1 MKTTLRSL
9 IIIIALLLTGTSCTR
24 EDDIHAI
31 TEDNEPTAYITDS
44 IYYQSIGMTAYNF
57 VYPSVDPLGNSVML
71 SGTITIGDSVKR
83 HENALGLILYNHF
96 TIYRADQCP
105 SRGELTIQKLIAK
118 GKLITISP
126 DYYGFGHTDN
136 HHQAYCISRANAQS
150 SVDALLAAKQLLKE
164 MDFTWNDY
172 LFNTGYSQGA
182 QTAIGVVR
190 LVDEKYPDID
200 ISHTFAGAGPYDIPE
215 IYRQFLSSSISG
227 MPSTV
232 ISVLLS
238 YNEFYKL
245 NVPFDQ
251 MFINP
256 LLSNIDNW
264 IFSKEYTREEID
276 ALIGSLN
283 IEDYI
288 APTLLDTTTDV
299 SQRLI
304 RAMDDD
310 NLCKRWSPDRNQRIY
325 LFHNTKDITV
335 PVAATVNL
343 HHFLLGQGLSNVTL
357 DTADYGTT
365 EFIPAHEMGA
375 APFLIHSIGIMCDML
390 GITPWVR

>member
-1 MKTTLRSL
+1 MKTTHRSL
-9 IIIIALLLTGTSCTR
+9 IIIIALLLAGTSCTR

-31 TEDNEPTAYITDS
+31 TGDNEPTAYITDS

-57 VYPSVDPLGNSVML
+57 VYPSVDPLGNPVML

-83 HENALGLILYNHF
+83 HEKALGLILYNHF

-164 MDFTWNDY
+164 MDFSWNDY
-172 LFNTGYSQGA
+172 L
-182 QTAIGVVR
+182 
-190 LVDEKYPDID
+190 
-200 ISHTFAGAGPYDIPE
+200 ISYTFAGAGPYDIPE

-325 LFHNTKDITV
+325 LFHNTQDITV

>member
-57 VYPSVDPLGNSVML
+57 VYPSVDPLGNPVML

-136 HHQAYCISRANAQS
+136 YHQAYCISQANAQS

-164 MDFTWNDY
+164 MDFIWNDY

-190 LVDEKYPDID
+190 LVDEKYPNID
-200 ISHTFAGAGPYDIPE
+200 ISYTFAGAGPYDIPE
-215 IYRQFLSSSISG
+215 IYRQFLSSSISS

-232 ISVLLS
+232 R
-238 YNEFYKL
+238 
-245 NVPFDQ
+245 D
-251 MFINP
+251 
-256 LLSNIDNW
+256 
-264 IFSKEYTREEID
+264 
-276 ALIGSLN
+276 
-283 IEDYI
+283 
-288 APTLLDTTTDV
+288 DTV
-299 SQRLI
+299 
-304 RAMDDD
+304 
-310 NLCKRWSPDRNQRIY
+310 
-325 LFHNTKDITV
+325 
-335 PVAATVNL
+335 
-343 HHFLLGQGLSNVTL
+343 
-357 DTADYGTT
+357 DTSSSAW
-365 EFIPAHEMGA
+365 E
-375 APFLIHSIGIMCDML
+375 
-390 GITPWVR
+390 